1 MNSIP
6 WRDADG
12 YEFSNDELKKEIIE
26 YSKKGGTIFVG
37 SDSMLNHVK
46 DCTFATVIA
55 FHNRDLDVAKY
66 YFKRFKEEPGKY
78 RELQVKI
85 LKEVEIAIQAA
96 QFVLNVCPEADVELH
111 IDIGLRAVNKTS
123 KYFNVVKGW
132 VTGAGFDLRVKPEG
146 WASSLA
152 DGHTKGNKKNGNK
165 NKKTKKSSRK
175 DIFKQ

>member
-1 MNSIP
+1 MENIP

-12 YEFSNDELKKEIIE
+12 NEFSNEDLKKEIIE
-26 YSKKGGTIFVG
+26 YSKKGGKIFVG

-55 FHNRDLDVAKY
+55 FHNRDLDIARY
-66 YFKRFKEEPGKY
+66 YFKRFKEEPEKY

-96 QFVLNVCPEADVELH
+96 QFVLKVCPEADVELH
-111 IDIGLRAVNKTS
+111 IDIGLRSINKTS

-132 VTGAGFDLRVKPEG
+132 VSGAGFDLRVKPNN

-152 DGHTKGNKKNGNK
+152 DGHTKGNKKDGNK
-165 NKKTKKSSRK
+165 NKKTKKSSK
-175 DIFKQ
+175 

>member
-1 MNSIP
+1 MEDIP

-12 YEFSNDELKKEIIE
+12 KLFSNEDLKKDIVE

-37 SDSMLNHVK
+37 SDSMLNPIKH
-46 DCTFATVIA
+46 CTFAAVIA
-55 FHNRDLDVAKY
+55 FHNRELDVARY
-66 YFKRFKEEPGKY
+66 YFKRFKEEPDKY

-96 QFVLNVCPEADVELH
+96 QFVLKVCPEADVELH
-111 IDIGLRAVNKTS
+111 IDIGLKSINKTA

-132 VTGAGFDLRVKPEG
+132 VTGAGFDLRVKPDS

-152 DGHTKGNKKNGNK
+152 DSHTKGIKKNASK
-165 NKKTKKSSRK
+165 IKKKKK
-175 DIFKQ
+175 FGQ